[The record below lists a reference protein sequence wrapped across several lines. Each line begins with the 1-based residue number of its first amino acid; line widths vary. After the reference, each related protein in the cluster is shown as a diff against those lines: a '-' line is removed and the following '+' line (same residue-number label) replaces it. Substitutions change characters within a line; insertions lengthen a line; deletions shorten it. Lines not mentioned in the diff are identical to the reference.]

1 MKRRLFLQQ
10 SLSWTTIAT
19 LVPAIGF
26 AAPGDD
32 AYSVISLI
40 QGRTWTHLGTTG
52 RLLARDDKVYCELMD
67 SPRSGMTMVIRNYV
81 KAKEDIAS
89 GKIAERLRGNEGID
103 KFLAHDGEG
112 RLILTKDLSDA
123 AKWFITGGGST
134 EQYKLFK
141 TDRDDT
147 LSSARVTHAVGFA
160 KNRYFLG
167 LDTKQEFYEINDG
180 YGGRQKRTI
189 QQLILAEKEDPDLA
203 IWINDFSG
211 K

>member
-1 MKRRLFLQQ
+1 MTI
-10 SLSWTTIAT
+10 TTLA
-19 LVPAIGF
+19 PAIGF

-112 RLILTKDLSDA
+112 RLILTKNLSDA
-123 AKWFITGGGST
+123 TKWFVGEGTST
-134 EQYKLFK
+134 EEYKKYK
-141 TDRDDT
+141 TDRDDV
-147 LSSARVTHAVGFA
+147 LSSARLTHAIGYA

-167 LDTKQEFYEINDG
+167 LDSKQDFYEITDG
-180 YGGRQKRTI
+180 YGMKHKRTI
-189 QQLILAEKEDPDLA
+189 QQLVLAEKEDPGLA